1 MEEMLRSCP
10 FCGSEAGYDETQK
23 KHGIVYSVYC
33 EECGA
38 EIARLNSEE
47 AINAWNRRPKQ

>member
-1 MEEMLRSCP
+1 MEELKNCP
-10 FCGSEAGYDETQK
+10 FCCGEAEFDETQK
-23 KHGIVYSVYC
+23 KYGVVYSVYC

>member
-10 FCGSEAGYDETQK
+10 FCGSEAGYESTQQK
-23 KHGIVYSVYC
+23 YGIVYSVYC

-38 EIARLNSEE
+38 EIARLNSEA
-47 AINAWNRRPKQ
+47 AINAWNRRVE

>member
-1 MEEMLRSCP
+1 MEEMLRACP
-10 FCGSEAGYDETQK
+10 FCGGESGYESTQQ

-38 EIARLNSEE
+38 EIARLNSQEVIE
-47 AINAWNRRPKQ
+47 AWNRRQKQ